1 VRIRSI
7 KGQKI
12 SQNSTFGYSIYGFFV
27 AHIALAQVVRKRNG
41 GSTGTSSFL
50 KA

>member
-1 VRIRSI
+1 MIKSI

-12 SQNSTFGYSIYGFFV
+12 SQNSTFGYSTYGFFV
-27 AHIALAQVVRKRNG
+27 AHIALAQVVRKREG
-41 GSTGTSSFL
+41 GPTGTSSFL